1 MRVLIVDGDPASR
14 RYTSRAL
21 EESGIEYEAI
31 DCTTQA
37 RGALTTDRCLYDVV
51 LIDGDRLDTKCRDLL
66 VDLRAEGVSVP
77 VIFVSVR
84 SSFEDRV
91 QGLNLG
97 ADDYLVKPFEYS
109 ELVARLRAVERRSW
123 RN

>member
-1 MRVLIVDGDPASR
+1 VKVLIVDDDPASR

-31 DCTTQA
+31 GCAIQA
-37 RGALTTDRCLYDVV
+37 REALTNGSCPYDVV
-51 LIDGDRLDTKCRDLL
+51 VFDADGPKTRCRNLL
-66 VDLRAEGVSVP
+66 GELRAQGITVP

-84 SSFEDRV
+84 ESFEDRV

-97 ADDYLVKPFEYS
+97 ADDYLVKPFEFS
-109 ELVARLRAVERRSW
+109 ELVARLRAIQRRSW
-123 RN
+123 RK